1 MDDSGLWAVGAEL
14 KVTLLFVFVPHKMPE
29 AALRGLNHHPPQ
41 ASP

>member
-14 KVTLLFVFVPHKMPE
+14 KVTLLFVFVAHKMPE
-29 AALRGLNHHPPQ
+29 AALRGLNHHPSQ